1 MSKVFTA
8 NVIITKSRQAIEQ
21 LFFGKNKLTKFR
33 ERIDYLSEKDLAES
47 FIATPNNNEGL
58 LRFEYSFGATPNDD
72 PCKVKLSFVET
83 SKLLEFVLL
92 DNDPLARKLAHTLKI
107 ARGKEYANYKAI
119 DNTTRIKTLEDRIDT
134 LKGSDQYY
142 MAFGVGD
149 DITNWDGPHTMS
161 LTAATLKNSEGN
173 VRMVDATFV
182 AEPENLKAW
191 SRNFEEEIGYGDATK
206 KLSQY
211 LDSQN
216 YIRIKGSVNIQLP
229 VPPPELGGEASQKKN
244 NLTPQKRPILGSNG
258 KYLRTPAIIY
268 PVSLNESGR
277 ELLRNFIG
285 SITRNPGNA
294 VVAFPH
300 TIRGPVD
307 DKIHVVVSPRG
318 WGPHLEDYGSV
329 LKLYGIKHNFGK
341 NLNAQDEKRLGELN
355 KSITDIESRLAAA
368 EKWALSAKKEALEAE
383 SYVTP
388 TMTPRQ
394 REVSLALVAKNKQRN
409 KENKQRT
416 AQRKEWRDWLQAN
429 PNEAS
434 KKANFLAGYLNS
446 LESEP
451 SIILDTVRQRT
462 FNALFV
468 GKARKLENL
477 ENVSLLN
484 YEIGPR
490 PIISAE
496 FLVSFQEAFE
506 ETMRGIPEGMNL
518 DGQGNTAEYT
528 ASQKA
533 KIEDLLKPSAPR
545 PTINTDS
552 NFDAVTEQKSLEDLR
567 DEYDRITM
575 KGVILTLEM
584 GTTNMVSEAKYSDS
598 LSVPVLAPL
607 SKFVAG
613 LNEIAHLKDDEV
625 YGTRP
630 FDFFEET
637 DMRIL
642 KLWHKY
648 GIIKD
653 PTRSAF
659 VFGSTDDIRDTLYL
673 NGYDR
678 VNGMDKIS
686 GGNQNTW
693 SSATLKPS
701 GYGPNYLNNVEQAAY
716 LQYRK
721 DFEELFLLNKGS
733 RVSSFEVSDEKDDM
747 SFLKEAGHN
756 FEGKDIILKH
766 NTKNPNVTSL
776 NYSTKNYITSLL
788 SMQIRPI
795 LDESAIGST
804 KLGALRDIAEIV
816 WGKEELSRFIDSLPP
831 GVDGE
836 SLRVD
841 ALVGKEKDR
850 LREMLYESVV
860 KRNDSNNLMFPQLRE
875 ISLHDMVSLLI
886 VAARYERIDKND
898 VTEFSLSTKIERFTS
913 VKKDIM
919 DRYAKQ
925 LFRLTLKTI
934 PFFNHKLFVH
944 KTCGLVGMTGGIV
957 GVEPSI
963 RHLAP
968 YTGEYDIVGW
978 KHVISSSEISTTFH
992 LIRVGFN
999 RGGTTSTTRTD
1010 ATVMEWL
1017 KTGIEAEIKTLKEA
1031 RFAGITYAARS
1042 DLDRVTYLEKRL
1054 KELDQ

>member
-47 FIATPNNNEGL
+47 FIATPENNEGL

-92 DNDPLARKLAHTLKI
+92 DNDPLSRKLAHTLKI
-107 ARGKEYANYKAI
+107 AKGKEYANYKAI
-119 DNTTRIKTLEDRIDT
+119 DNRSIIETLEDRIET
-134 LKGSDQYY
+134 MKGSDQYY

-191 SRNFEEEIGYGDATK
+191 SRNFEEEFGYGDATK
-206 KLSQY
+206 KLSKY

-216 YIRIKGSVNIQLP
+216 YIRINGSVNIQLP
-229 VPPPELGGEASQKKN
+229 VPPPKLGGEASKTEN
-244 NLTPQKRPILGSNG
+244 NLTTRVTRRDGIFMT
-258 KYLRTPAIIY
+258 RF

-300 TIRGPVD
+300 KIRGPVD
-307 DKIHVVVSPRG
+307 DKIYVAVDPNGNAYVEGIVS
-318 WGPHLEDYGSV
+318 EAYISDSSEV
-329 LKLYGIKHNFGK
+329 LKMYGIRHNFGK
-341 NLNAQDEKRLGELN
+341 NPYGANANRLEEMA
-355 KSITDIESRLAAA
+355 KAITDSSNRIANSQRLALKAA
-368 EKWALSAKKEALEAE
+368 AAASTSLPPMIVGE
-383 SYVTP
+383 SSET
-388 TMTPRQ
+388 
-394 REVSLALVAKNKQRN
+394 SG
-409 KENKQRT
+409 RT
-416 AQRKEWRDWLQAN
+416 SWRSWLQAY
-429 PNEAS
+429 P
-434 KKANFLAGYLNS
+434 
-446 LESEP
+446 SEH
-451 SIILDTVRQRT
+451 
-462 FNALFV
+462 
-468 GKARKLENL
+468 ARKNELLEGYKHLQNL
-477 ENVSLLN
+477 PLTAISQRREGPSPQLLFNKIFSNKVAELKLGTNIPVFNVETQS
-484 YEIGPR
+484 
-490 PIISAE
+490 ISSE
-496 FLVSFQEAFE
+496 YSGLFE
-506 ETMRGIPEGMNL
+506 DAVTETMDAVPEGMNL
-518 DGQGNTAEYT
+518 NGDGNTEEYT
-528 ASQKA
+528 ESQKA
-533 KIEDLLKPSAPR
+533 KLGATLKPGSMPSN
-545 PTINTDS
+545 INTDS
-552 NFDAVTEQKSLEDLR
+552 NFDAATEQKTLKALR
-567 DEYDRITM
+567 EEYDRIM
-575 KGVILTLEM
+575 KEGLILTLEM
-584 GTTNMVSEAKYSDS
+584 GTTNMLSEGKYSRS
-598 LSVPVLAPL
+598 FNTPVLAPL

-613 LNEIAHLKDDEV
+613 LNEISHLKTGGEV
-625 YGTRP
+625 FGTRP

-642 KLWHKY
+642 KLWYDY

-653 PTRSAF
+653 PNRSAF

-678 VNGMDKIS
+678 LKGMDKIS

-693 SSATLKPS
+693 DSATLKPS
-701 GYGPNYLNNVEQAAY
+701 GYGPNYLNNPEQDAY
-716 LQYRK
+716 VQYRK
-721 DFEELFLLNKGS
+721 DFEDLFLLNKGS

-747 SFLKEAGHN
+747 SFVKGAGYN
-756 FEGKDIILKH
+756 FDGKDIILKH

-795 LDESAIGST
+795 LDEAAIGTT
-804 KLGALRDIAEIV
+804 KLGALRGIAERV
-816 WGKEELSRFIDSLPP
+816 WGEEELSRFIDSLPA
-831 GVDGE
+831 GTDGTV
-836 SLRVD
+836 LRKD
-841 ALVGKEKDR
+841 MLVGKDKDK
-850 LREMLYESVV
+850 LRTMVYESVV
-860 KRNDSNNLMFPQLRE
+860 KRNSLGNLMFPELRE
-875 ISLHDMVSLLI
+875 ISLYDMVSLLI
-886 VAARYERIDKND
+886 VAARHERMTKDD

-934 PFFNHKLFVH
+934 PFFNHKLFVN

-957 GVEPSI
+957 GVEPSM

-992 LIRVGFN
+992 LIRDGVG
-999 RGGTTSTTRTD
+999 SPIKAD
-1010 ATVMEWL
+1010 ATVRDWL
-1017 KTGIEAEIKTLKEA
+1017 KAELDAEISKEMNKSENFSKLLTPFNNSFQDPQGFTSNVP
-1031 RFAGITYAARS
+1031 RITVLR
-1042 DLDRVTYLEKRL
+1042 KML

>member
-21 LFFGKNKLTKFR
+21 LFFGKNKLTKFK

-92 DNDPLARKLAHTLKI
+92 DNDPLSRKLAHTLKI
-107 ARGKEYANYKAI
+107 AKGKEYANYKAI
-119 DNTTRIKTLEDRIDT
+119 DNSSIIKTLEDRIET
-134 LKGSDQYY
+134 MKGSDQYY

-191 SRNFEEEIGYGDATK
+191 SRNFEEEFGYGDATK
-206 KLSQY
+206 KLSKY

-216 YIRIKGSVNIQLP
+216 YIRINGSVNIQLP
-229 VPPPELGGEASQKKN
+229 VPPPELGGEDYQKKN
-244 NLTPQKRPILGSNG
+244 KLTTSSVERDGVSMT
-258 KYLRTPAIIY
+258 RF

-300 TIRGPVD
+300 KIRGPVD
-307 DKIHVVVSPRG
+307 DKIYVLVDPNGNAYVEGIVS
-318 WGPHLEDYGSV
+318 EANVSDSSEV
-329 LKLYGIKHNFGK
+329 LKMYGIRHNFGK
-341 NLNAQDEKRLGELN
+341 NPYGANANRLEEMA
-355 KSITDIESRLAAA
+355 KAITDSSNRIADSQRLALKAA
-368 EKWALSAKKEALEAE
+368 AAASTSLPPTIIGE
-383 SYVTP
+383 SSET
-388 TMTPRQ
+388 
-394 REVSLALVAKNKQRN
+394 SG
-409 KENKQRT
+409 RT
-416 AQRKEWRDWLQAN
+416 SWRSWLQAY
-429 PNEAS
+429 PSVPERKNELF
-434 KKANFLAGYLNS
+434 KGYRFLQNLPLMSPLRQEGSSPQLLFNKIFGNKVAELKLGTNIPVFNVETQS
-446 LESEP
+446 ISSEY
-451 SIILDTVRQRT
+451 S
-462 FNALFV
+462 
-468 GKARKLENL
+468 
-477 ENVSLLN
+477 
-484 YEIGPR
+484 GP
-490 PIISAE
+490 
-496 FLVSFQEAFE
+496 FE
-506 ETMRGIPEGMNL
+506 DAVTETMEAVPEGMNL
-518 DGQGNTAEYT
+518 NGDGNTEEYT
-528 ASQKA
+528 ESQKA
-533 KIEDLLKPSAPR
+533 KLGAALKPGSMPSN
-545 PTINTDS
+545 INTDS
-552 NFDAVTEQKSLEDLR
+552 NFDAATEQKTLKALR
-567 DEYDRITM
+567 EEYDRIM
-575 KGVILTLEM
+575 KEGLILTLEM
-584 GTTNMVSEAKYSDS
+584 GTTNMLSEGKYSRSFDT
-598 LSVPVLAPL
+598 PILAPL

-613 LNEIAHLKDDEV
+613 LNEIAHLKTNDEIF
-625 YGTRP
+625 GTRP

-678 VNGMDKIS
+678 VTGMDGIS
-686 GGNQNTW
+686 GGNKNTW
-693 SSATLKPS
+693 DSATLKPS
-701 GYGPNYLNNVEQAAY
+701 GYGPNYLNNPEQDAY

-747 SFLKEAGHN
+747 SFLKEAGYN

-795 LDESAIGST
+795 LDESAIGTT
-804 KLGALRDIAEIV
+804 KLGALKGIAERV
-816 WGKEELSRFIDSLPP
+816 WGEEELSRFIESLPA
-831 GVDGE
+831 GTDGTI
-836 SLRVD
+836 LRKD
-841 ALVGKEKDR
+841 MLVGKDR
-850 LREMLYESVV
+850 DKLRTMLYESVV
-860 KRNDSNNLMFPQLRE
+860 KRNSLGNLMFPELRE
-875 ISLHDMVSLLI
+875 ISLYDMVSLLI
-886 VAARYERIDKND
+886 VAARYERMTKND

-919 DRYAKQ
+919 DRYARQ

-934 PFFNHKLFVH
+934 PFFNHKLFVN
-944 KTCGLVGMTGGIV
+944 KTCGLVGITGGIV
-957 GVEPSI
+957 GVDPSI

-978 KHVISSSEISTTFH
+978 KHIISSSEISTTFH
-992 LIRVGFN
+992 LLRDGIGSPIN
-999 RGGTTSTTRTD
+999 AD
-1010 ATVMEWL
+1010 ATVRDWL
-1017 KTGIEAEIKTLKEA
+1017 KAELDAEIGREISKPKNFHNLLMPFDNPSQDPQGFTENVPRIAVLKKM
-1031 RFAGITYAARS
+1031 I
-1042 DLDRVTYLEKRL
+1042 
-1054 KELDQ
+1054 KELDR